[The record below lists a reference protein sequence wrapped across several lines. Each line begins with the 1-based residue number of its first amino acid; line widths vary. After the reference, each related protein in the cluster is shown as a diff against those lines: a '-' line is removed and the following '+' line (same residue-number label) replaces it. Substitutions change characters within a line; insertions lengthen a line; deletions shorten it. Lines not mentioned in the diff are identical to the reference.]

1 MTQETKDTI
10 IYWLEDI
17 LAFPDK
23 YYADCN
29 DIEAIENAL
38 LEVLEQ

>member
-1 MTQETKDTI
+1 MTQDTKDTI

-17 LAFPDK
+17 LVFPDR
-23 YYADCN
+23 YYADKN

-38 LEVLEQ
+38 LEVYDL